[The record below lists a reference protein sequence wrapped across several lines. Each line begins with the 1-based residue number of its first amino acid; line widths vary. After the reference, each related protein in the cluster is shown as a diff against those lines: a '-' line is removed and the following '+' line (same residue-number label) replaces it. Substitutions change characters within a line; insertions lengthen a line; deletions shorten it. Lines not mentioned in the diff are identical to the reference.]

1 MEALAKSFLISYR
14 CAFLF
19 AQDTVWV
26 KRMQNAGQLLF
37 EVQQSYKTHGPF
49 WLSALEQPPGGF
61 KMCPHLFVPSI
72 MN

>member
-37 EVQQSYKTHGPF
+37 EVQQSCKAHGPF
-49 WLSALEQPPGGF
+49 WLSALEQPSGGF
-61 KMCPHLFVPSI
+61 KICPHLFVPSI